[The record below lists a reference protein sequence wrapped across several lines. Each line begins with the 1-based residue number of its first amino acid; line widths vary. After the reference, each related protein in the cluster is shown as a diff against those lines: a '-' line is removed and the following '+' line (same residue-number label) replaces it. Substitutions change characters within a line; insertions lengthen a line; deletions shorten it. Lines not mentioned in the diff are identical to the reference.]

1 MNKILGMVIPY
12 IIIIGVILMQSV
24 VMEEIIVAIV
34 IGLLI
39 GLEFLSLKKAE
50 GTVLM
55 KFGKILTIC
64 IFVVAFLLG
73 LFNQHLMILPDLTR
87 VLALLI
93 PIECINLYMI
103 YQKNHKICEFAFSY
117 FITFRYNHF
126 IKYKGVFLWLKLRKK
141 AK

>member
-103 YQKNHKICEFAFSY
+103 YQNHPRYTMTYKYS
-117 FITFRYNHF
+117 FRYKRRRYF
-126 IKYKGVFLWLKLRKK
+126 
-141 AK
+141 

>member
-1 MNKILGMVIPY
+1 MVIPY

-24 VMEEIIVAIV
+24 AMEEIIVAIV

-39 GLEFLSLKKAE
+39 GLEFLNLKKAE

-103 YQKNHKICEFAFSY
+103 YQNHPRYTMTYKYSFRNKRRRY
-117 FITFRYNHF
+117 F
-126 IKYKGVFLWLKLRKK
+126 
-141 AK
+141 